1 METGRQRQPER
12 CALLK
17 MPSTK
22 QPNCQTSIIR
32 HTPSGE
38 QTRRPK
44 PTEVPD
50 NAIACTGTSDNLD
63 TNHRPKRSY
72 VLVRTDRITLTLRD
86 TNPVSR
92 AKVLKLLQSQTAQK

>member
-63 TNHRPKRSY
+63 TNPIREAHAR
-72 VLVRTDRITLTLRD
+72 RIKQPERK
-86 TNPVSR
+86 N
-92 AKVLKLLQSQTAQK
+92 